1 MLFEKIISVAPM
13 MGQTDRHFRYM
24 ISLLAKDVRLY
35 TPMIHADAIVYSEK
49 KFIKNENHNQK
60 DVGIQIA
67 GSDPD
72 IMASAAKI
80 IEQHNYNE
88 INLNVGCPSARVQNC
103 SVGATLM
110 KQPHTV
116 AKIIEKLKKTTNLPV
131 SIKTRIGVDNKDS
144 YQFLYDFVKQTSS
157 AGCEHFIVHARKA
170 ILKGLNPK
178 ENRSIPP
185 LNYERV
191 ERLKND
197 FNELR
202 IDING
207 EVNSIEKIEQ
217 HLKVFDGVMIG
228 REAYKNPFFIA
239 EVQDLLFNNS
249 SNHTKLNK
257 LDFVEEMIDYIKKE
271 VKQGVSAHL
280 ITRHMTQLL
289 KGTPGA
295 KQWRNLIGSDTSHKK
310 DIDTLLM
317 EVSDFLSAKAEI
329 LV

>member
-1 MLFEKIISVAPM
+1 MEKRISVAPM

-35 TPMIHADAIVYSEK
+35 TPMIHADAIVYSDK
-49 KFIKNENHNQK
+49 NFIKNENHNQK
-60 DVGIQIA
+60 AVGIQIA
-67 GSDPD
+67 GSDPS
-72 IMASAAKI
+72 IVSSAAKI

-110 KQPHTV
+110 KEPQRV
-116 AKIIEKLKKTTNLPV
+116 AIIIEQLKKTTNLPV
-131 SIKTRIGVDNKDS
+131 SIKTRIGVDNEDS

-178 ENRSIPP
+178 ENRSIPL

-191 ERLKND
+191 EQLKND
-197 FNELR
+197 FNDLR

-228 REAYKNPFFIA
+228 REAYKNPFFLA
-239 EVQDLLFNNS
+239 EVQDSFFKNS
-249 SNHTKLNK
+249 TNRLKLNK
-257 LDFVEEMIDYIKKE
+257 LDFVEQMIEYIKNE

-295 KQWRNLIGSDTSHKK
+295 KQWRNLIGSDKSHKK
-310 DIDTLLM
+310 DIDTLLL
-317 EVSDFLSAKAEI
+317 EVSDFLSTRAEI

>member
-1 MLFEKIISVAPM
+1 MLYQKIISVAPM

-35 TPMIHADAIVYSEK
+35 TPMIHADAIVYSDK
-49 KFIKNENHNQK
+49 NFIKNENHRQRE
-60 DVGIQIA
+60 VGIQIA

-72 IMASAAKI
+72 IIAAAATI

-110 KQPHTV
+110 KEPQRV
-116 AKIIEKLKKTTNLPV
+116 ARIIERLKKTTSLPV
-131 SIKTRIGVDNKDS
+131 SIKTRIGVDNEDS
-144 YQFLYDFVKQTSS
+144 YQFLYDFVNQTSS

-185 LNYERV
+185 LDYERV
-191 ERLKND
+191 EQLKND
-197 FNELR
+197 FSELR
-202 IDING
+202 IDVNG

-228 REAYKNPFFIA
+228 REAYKNPFFLA
-239 EVQDLLFNNS
+239 EVQDSFFKNPTNR
-249 SNHTKLNK
+249 KLNK
-257 LDFVEEMIDYIKKE
+257 LDFVEQMTEYIKSE

-295 KQWRNLIGSDTSHKK
+295 KQWRNLIGSDKSHKK
-310 DIDTLLM
+310 DIDTLLL
-317 EVSDFLSAKAEI
+317 EISNFLSARAEI

>member
-1 MLFEKIISVAPM
+1 MEKRISVAPM

-24 ISLLAKDVRLY
+24 ISLLANDVRLY
-35 TPMIHADAIVYSEK
+35 TPMIHADAIVYSDK
-49 KFIKNENHNQK
+49 NFIKNENHNQK
-60 DVGIQIA
+60 AVGIQIA

-72 IMASAAKI
+72 IVTSAAKI

-110 KQPHTV
+110 KEPQRV
-116 AKIIEKLKKTTNLPV
+116 AKIIERLKKTTNLPV
-131 SIKTRIGVDNKDS
+131 SIKTRIGVDDEDS

-191 ERLKND
+191 EQLKND
-197 FNELR
+197 FSDLR

-207 EVNSIEKIEQ
+207 EVNSIEKIKN
-217 HLKVFDGVMIG
+217 HLKMFDGVMIG
-228 REAYKNPFFIA
+228 REACKNPFFLA
-239 EVQDLLFNNS
+239 EVQNS
-249 SNHTKLNK
+249 FFKNKSDRLKLNK
-257 LDFVEEMIDYIKKE
+257 LDFIEQMIEYIKNE

-295 KQWRNLIGSDTSHKK
+295 KQWRNLIGSDKSHKK
-310 DIDTLLM
+310 DIDTLLF
-317 EVSDFLSAKAEI
+317 ELSDFLSTRAEI

>member
-191 ERLKND
+191 EQLKND
-197 FNELR
+197 FSKLR

-207 EVNSIEKIEQ
+207 EVNSIQKIER

-239 EVQDLLFNNS
+239 EVQDLFFENS
-249 SNHTKLNK
+249 SNHIKLNK
-257 LDFVEEMIDYIKKE
+257 LDFVEQMIDYIKNE

-295 KQWRNLIGSDTSHKK
+295 KQWRNLIGSDKSRKK
-310 DIDTLLM
+310 DIDILLL
-317 EVSDFLSAKAEI
+317 EVSNFLSTRAEI